1 MLSNQ
6 EVSEANELIKDITS
20 LYSKPSTAAMYVIS
34 TLVEK
39 LNFVSAHLASP
50 FFFFFFGLS
59 LLFC

>member
-50 FFFFFFGLS
+50 FFFFFWT
-59 LLFC
+59 